1 MEKLP
6 IKRLVLFVG
15 IVIVLA
21 VIGAIGY
28 VLGSDSVPVRVAAHY
43 GTDFLLKE
51 TRMMDEC
58 AECHDPADFHSCTT
72 CHDDHGAVE
81 LAEVPFYRTITLTG
95 DVPKPGFVT
104 INEILPYRDQPH
116 THLPLLDFLAA
127 QGITDFQSVTLASSD
142 GGFVTIEPENLTDSA
157 LLLPFSDGIRFASED
172 LHVSTWL
179 KGITK
184 IIVVGPTTSLTINGE
199 QTSIGR
205 LLLGPTRSITVQ
217 QAVVMLNNQSDGQLR
232 KAKTATRLDGV
243 PVQDIIGTFET
254 LTVIDYTGNRV
265 TFSAADAQNA
275 LLIAEANGVTL
286 VRPERGRS
294 QWVEQIV
301 EIQSE

>member
-1 MEKLP
+1 MKTWP
-6 IKRLVLFVG
+6 IKRLLFIVG
-15 IVIVLA
+15 IVIIVA
-21 VIGAIGY
+21 VIGGVGY
-28 VLGSDSVPVRVAAHY
+28 VLGSDSIPVRVIEHY
-43 GTDFLLKE
+43 GTDLLLE
-51 TRMMDEC
+51 EVRTMDEC
-58 AECHDPADFHSCTT
+58 AECHDASSFHSCTT
-72 CHDDHGAVE
+72 CHDDHGAIE
-81 LAEVPFYRTITLTG
+81 FADVPFFHIITLTG

-104 INEILPYRDQPH
+104 INEILPYRDQPY

-127 QGITDFQSVTLASSD
+127 QGVTDFQSVTLASND

-184 IIVVGPTTSLTINGE
+184 IIVVGQNTPLTINGE
-199 QTSIGR
+199 QTSIGQ

-217 QAVVMLNNQSDGQLR
+217 QTVVMLSNQSDGQIR

-243 PVQDIIGTFET
+243 LLKDAIGAFET
-254 LTVIDYTGNRV
+254 LTVIDHTGNSV
-265 TFSAADAQNA
+265 TFSAVEAQDA

-294 QWVEQIV
+294 QWVEQVV
-301 EIQSE
+301 EIYSE